1 MKKATLILLSTLPA
15 AAILGG
21 CAMNG
26 LETEDDRMFGERKPA
41 EFINSE
47 GDAVGSAVLT
57 QTPNGVLV
65 DVELRDLE
73 PGWHGFHVHGKGDCM
88 PPDFKSAGDH
98 FNPGEDEHGMLMS
111 DGPHAG
117 DLPNIFVGAD
127 GTARFQVITADLSLA
142 PDGDTMTDTDG
153 AALMVHSDP
162 DDYRSQPSGDAGSRV
177 ACAEIN

>member
-1 MKKATLILLSTLPA
+1 MKKATAILLSVLPA

-26 LETEDDRMFGERKPA
+26 FENEDDRMFGERKPA
-41 EFINSE
+41 EFINSD

-65 DVELRDLE
+65 DVELRDLK
-73 PGWHGFHVHGKGDCM
+73 PGWHGFHVHEKGNCM
-88 PPDFKSAGDH
+88 PPDFKAAGGH
-98 FNPGEDEHGMLMS
+98 FNPDGNEHGVLMQG
-111 DGPHAG
+111 GPHAG
-117 DLPNIFVGAD
+117 DMPNIFVDAD
-127 GTARFQVITADLSLA
+127 GTARFQVITTDLSF
-142 PDGDTMTDTDG
+142 GSGGNTVTDTDG

-162 DDYRSQPSGDAGSRV
+162 DDYRSQPSGDAGSRI